1 MASEITPLVFTLQ
14 LKLDSL
20 DNLLLYVVVYT
31 IFALLLLFC
40 LKLGLSAGR
49 YWLQY
54 TIGEVG

>member
-1 MASEITPLVFTLQ
+1 MFGLGFLSKFLFSLLDLFMASEITPLVFTLQ

-40 LKLGLSAGR
+40 
-49 YWLQY
+49 
-54 TIGEVG
+54 